1 VASRAAELTGRDAER
16 RVLDRL
22 VEAVRAGASRAL
34 VVHGEPGMGKTALLE
49 YLAGSA
55 PGCRIERAGGVQS
68 EMELAFAG
76 LHQLCAPMLD
86 RLEAVPGPQRDALRT
101 AFGLSA
107 GPAADRFLVG
117 LATLSLLAAVAE
129 QQPLICLVDDGQWLD
144 QASRTV
150 LAFVARRLGAESV
163 GLVLATRATGGDL
176 AGLPKLEVGGLGE
189 ADARA
194 LLEAALPGPIDERVR
209 DQIVAEARG
218 SPLALLELPRG
229 LTVAELAGGFGL
241 PGVVPLAGRIEASF
255 GRRIGALPH
264 QTHKLLLLAAADPS
278 GDPALV
284 WRAAA
289 CLGVG
294 AEAAAL
300 VAEAGLAEFGTRVR
314 FRHPLARSAAYR
326 FGSARERREAH
337 GALAQATDPQLD
349 PDRRAWHRAQAA
361 PGPDEEIAAE
371 LERSA
376 DRALARGG
384 LAAAAAFLKRA
395 ATLTLDP
402 SRRAG
407 RALAA
412 AQAQVQA
419 GAYDPARDL
428 LAMAGAGPLTSSQQ
442 ATVDLVRGQ
451 LAFLTS
457 RGNDAPSLLL
467 KAARSL
473 EPVDASLS
481 RATYLNALSAGMFAG
496 RLASPGN
503 GVMEMARATAA
514 APPPLA
520 PRAPDLLLDGLAAE
534 YNDGYAAGTPKLR
547 RALATFGDGMS
558 AEEELRWLWL
568 ATVAAMRVWDDDAW
582 EALSARHVRLARRTG
597 ALSELPTALTSRACM
612 LMFAGDLT
620 AAASLTGEAQA
631 VKEATASNLAPYGAL
646 GLAAL
651 RGDEAGTLALL
662 DATKKDVTRRGEGA
676 GITFAEWANALL
688 NNGLGRYP
696 DALAAARRATSY
708 EADLGSM
715 IWPMVELIEAA
726 ARSGVTETAAGAC
739 ERFAVMT
746 DASGTDWALGLQAR
760 SQALLS
766 EGEEA
771 ERRYRESLARL
782 GRTRMRVD
790 LARAH
795 LLYGEWLRRERRRC
809 DAREQLRAAHGM
821 LEGIGAEA
829 FAERARRELLATG
842 ERVRKRTVE
851 TSSELTA
858 QETQIARLA
867 ATGYRISRSA
877 PGSSSARTPSNTTCA
892 RCSPNSASPRAAS
905 STASCP
911 VSRPPPNALI
921 SPPGPCDG
929 LRARASAHAS
939 RTNYPSWP
947 AIGGFERGPADRT
960 VERCPPPNRKER
972 L

>member
-1 VASRAAELTGRDAER
+1 LLVACRAAGLTGRDAER

-22 VEAVRAGASRAL
+22 VEAVRAGESRAL
-34 VVHGEPGMGKTALLE
+34 VVHGEPGVGKTALLE
-49 YLAGSA
+49 YLGGSA
-55 PGCRIERAGGVQS
+55 PGCRIERAAGVQS

-86 RLEAVPGPQRDALRT
+86 RLEAVPVPQREALRT
-101 AFGLSA
+101 AFGMSA

-117 LATLSLLAAVAE
+117 LATLSLLSAVADR
-129 QQPLICLVDDGQWLD
+129 QPLICLVDDGQWLD
-144 QASRTV
+144 SASRTV
-150 LAFVARRLGAESV
+150 LAFVARRLEGESV
-163 GLVLATRATGGDL
+163 GLVLATRVAGGDL
-176 AGLPKLEVGGLGE
+176 AGLPELEVGGLQE

-194 LLEAALPGPIDERVR
+194 LLDAALPGPIDARVR
-209 DQIVAEARG
+209 DQIVAETRG
-218 SPLALLELPRG
+218 NPLALLELPRG
-229 LTVAELAGGFGL
+229 LTAAELAGGFGL
-241 PGVVPLAGRIEASF
+241 PGAVPLAGSIEASF
-255 GRRIGALPH
+255 GRRVDALPH
-264 QTHKLLLLAAADPS
+264 QTRRLLLLAAAEPT

-289 CLGVG
+289 RLGVG

-300 VAEAGLAEFGTRVR
+300 AAEAGLAEFGTRVR

-326 FGSARERREAH
+326 SASAQERQEVHR
-337 GALAQATDPQLD
+337 ALAEVTDPQLD

-361 PGPDEEIAAE
+361 PGPDEDVAAE

-376 DRALARGG
+376 DRARARGG
-384 LAAAAAFLKRA
+384 LAAAAAFLERA

-412 AQAQVQA
+412 VQAQVQA

-428 LAMAGAGPLTSSQQ
+428 LTMARAGPLTSGQQ
-442 ATVDLVRGQ
+442 ATVDLVRAQ

-457 RGNDAPSLLL
+457 HGSDAPSLLL

-473 EPVDASLS
+473 EPIDAALS
-481 RATYLNALSAGMFAG
+481 RATYLDALSAAMFAG
-496 RLASPGN
+496 RLASPGS
-503 GVMEMARATAA
+503 GVMEIAPAVAA
-514 APPPLA
+514 AAPPLA
-520 PRAPDLLLDGLAAE
+520 PRAPDFLLDGLAAE
-534 YNDGYAAGTPKLR
+534 YNDGYAAGTPMLR

-568 ATVAAMRVWDDDAW
+568 ASVAAMRVWDDDGW
-582 EALSARHVRLARRTG
+582 EALSARHVRLAREVG
-597 ALSELPTALTSRACM
+597 ALSELPLALTSRTAM
-612 LMFAGDLT
+612 LLFAGDLT

-631 VKEATASNLAPYGAL
+631 VNEATASNIAPYGAL

-651 RGDEAGTLALL
+651 RGDEAGTLALFE
-662 DATKKDVTRRGEGA
+662 ATKEEVTRRGEGA
-676 GITFAEWANALL
+676 GITFAEWANAVL

-726 ARSGVTETAAGAC
+726 ARSGATETAAGAC

-746 DASGTDWALGLQAR
+746 DASGSDWALGLQAR

-766 EGEEA
+766 DGAQA

-795 LLYGEWLRRERRRC
+795 LLYGEWLRRQRRRSH
-809 DAREQLRAAHGM
+809 AREQLRTALGM

-829 FAERARRELLATG
+829 FAERARGELRATG
-842 ERVRKRTVE
+842 ERVRKRTVA
-851 TSSELTA
+851 TSGELTA
-858 QETQIARLA
+858 QEAQVARLA
-867 ATGYRISRSA
+867 REGLSNPEIGTRLFISAHTVQYHLHKVFAKLGVTSRSQLDRVL
-877 PGSSSARTPSNTTCA
+877 P
-892 RCSPNSASPRAAS
+892 
-905 STASCP
+905 
-911 VSRPPPNALI
+911 AL
-921 SPPGPCDG
+921 P
-929 LRARASAHAS
+929 ASAQ
-939 RTNYPSWP
+939 RP
-947 AIGGFERGPADRT
+947 G
-960 VERCPPPNRKER
+960 
-972 L
+972 